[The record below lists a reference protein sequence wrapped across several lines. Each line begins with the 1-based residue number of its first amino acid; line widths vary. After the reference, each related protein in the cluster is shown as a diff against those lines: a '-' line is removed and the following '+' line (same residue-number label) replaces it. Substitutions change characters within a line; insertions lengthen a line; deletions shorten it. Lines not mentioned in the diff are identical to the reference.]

1 MMATKTIELS
11 PEVRDVLARGSWEIS
26 VFHLPARQ
34 LDRKLY
40 EAVDKAL
47 QALGGKWSRRHGGH
61 LFTSTD
67 AHRRLADA
75 LKSGSVLDRMRTM
88 EQFWTPHDVV
98 QRMMELAGDIEG
110 TDVLEPSAGMGAI
123 FFEIIGRGG
132 LPCGVEIDQALAS
145 QLTSEVEGRWPI
157 ECADFMHWTPRAPYT
172 PAAFDF
178 VLMNPPFSRC
188 QDQLHVRRAF
198 EFLKPGGRLV
208 SVMSNHWTFARDLT
222 SRDFQAWQEC
232 AGAIW
237 EPLPEGSF
245 RQSGTG
251 VMTGLLVVDR
261 ERDHG

>member
-26 VFHLPARQ
+26 VFHLPAEQ
-34 LDRKLY
+34 LERPLY
-40 EAVDKAL
+40 QAVDKAL

-61 LFTSTD
+61 LFSSTD
-67 AHRRLADA
+67 AHSRLRNA
-75 LKSGSVLDRMRTM
+75 LQSGSILDRMRTL

-98 QRMMELAGDIEG
+98 QRMMALAGDVEG

-132 LPCGVEIDQALAS
+132 FPCGVEIDPELAS
-145 QLTSEVEGRWPI
+145 QLISEVEGRWPV
-157 ECADFMHWTPRAPYT
+157 ESADFLHWKPRAPYT
-172 PAAFDF
+172 PADFDY

-188 QDQLHVRRAF
+188 QDQLHVRHAF

-208 SVMSNHWTFARDLT
+208 SVMSNHWTFAKDQTTRE
-222 SRDFQAWQEC
+222 FQAWAEN
-232 AGAIW
+232 ARADW
-237 EPLPEGSF
+237 ELLPEGSF

-261 ERDHG
+261 ERAS